1 MKTRPVSK
9 KETKPLNPTTF
20 QRLDRAASIARM
32 AEDVFESKE
41 IATSWLATP
50 NEALDGASPASQCE
64 TEHGA
69 QQVRRVLNAIEY
81 GGVV

>member
-9 KETKPLNPTTF
+9 KETKPLKPYTF

-41 IATSWLATP
+41 IAASWLATP
-50 NEALDGASPASQCE
+50 NEALGGASPARQCE
-64 TEHGA
+64 TEQGA
-69 QQVRRVLNAIEY
+69 QQVRRVLNAIEC